1 MKRKFSCKRKKHFSS
16 RELNFDFSRMKLG
29 RSEDERRLNSYL
41 ISHEFRVYSHYA
53 GDEK

>member
-16 RELNFDFSRMKLG
+16 RELNFDFSRTKSG

-41 ISHEFRVYSHYA
+41 HLHVVRVYSVYA